1 MSKLVHK
8 SVYIEPEVWQ
18 RLKVNAEL
26 SDLTLRDYLRQIIL
40 DSEPLAP
47 APGVGQASS
56 LDATTPGDE

>member
-26 SDLTLRDYLRQIIL
+26 SDLTLRDYLSQIIL
-40 DSEPLAP
+40 DSEPLDPVAG
-47 APGVGQASS
+47 AAQASPP
-56 LDATTPGDE
+56 DATTPGDE